1 MGEEK
6 ANADTVDVS
15 RLQNVVITGTLVLG
29 YFSVLIAT
37 MTIDAAKVIGAKQAI
52 FASLPDVN
60 ATFASL
66 LLVSHA
72 TYLVSKAHDARAPST
87 TGEPEKKNK

>member
-29 YFSVLIAT
+29 YLLGSGRQ

-52 FASLPDVN
+52 FAALPDVN

-72 TYLVSKAHDARAPST
+72 TYLVSEGP
-87 TGEPEKKNK
+87 